1 MKTFESIKQKL
12 VSQKISFEEI
22 TFNDEAI
29 SARKIDN
36 SIDKNY
42 KPGNA
47 IKTLIISTKEG
58 HKALILKGNDRVDGK
73 KLNKIIG
80 KWSVVDSNSLT
91 EKFGFLPGCVCPL
104 DLNLPF
110 LIDKK
115 VEGLD
120 IWSMGAGD
128 PKKGFNIKKDVA
140 ISFIKNFHIVS
151 LTHMTETNIE
161 ERLKLIKEV
170 GEEIIQEEELK
181 KLLESEEELIAYDG
195 FEPSGQIHI
204 AQGIVKAINVNKMT
218 KAGVKFK
225 MLVADWHAM
234 ANNKMGGDLDK
245 IKIVGKYFIEVWK
258 ASGMDL
264 SNVQFVWASDM
275 NKDSNYWKLVLQ
287 VGKSNAL
294 KRFIRTA
301 EMMGREES
309 LDKLTG
315 AHIIYSCM
323 QVADIFMLGAKI
335 TQLGMDQ
342 RKVNMLAREVG
353 PMLGYWKPVVV
364 SHHMLMG
371 LSKPANLV
379 PTAGVE
385 HSLAE
390 SAIQRTIERKMSK
403 SMPDSAIFMT
413 DTTEDIKRKINKAY
427 CLEGDIKEN
436 PILEYYKY
444 IVFESLE
451 RLGINEVKIERP
463 EKFGGNISFKSYGE
477 LEISFAEK
485 KVHPMDLKAVL
496 IKYLDQ
502 LIEPVRRHFEE
513 NLDAKKLLEQVKSF
527 QVTR

>member
-1 MKTFESIKQKL
+1 MSIQ
-12 VSQKISFEEI
+12 
-22 TFNDEAI
+22 
-29 SARKIDN
+29 
-36 SIDKNY
+36 
-42 KPGNA
+42 
-47 IKTLIISTKEG
+47 
-58 HKALILKGNDRVDGK
+58 DRI
-73 KLNKIIG
+73 N
-80 KWSVVDSNSLT
+80 
-91 EKFGFLPGCVCPL
+91 
-104 DLNLPF
+104 
-110 LIDKK
+110 
-115 VEGLD
+115 
-120 IWSMGAGD
+120 
-128 PKKGFNIKKDVA
+128 
-140 ISFIKNFHIVS
+140 
-151 LTHMTETNIE
+151 
-161 ERLKLIKEV
+161 LIKEV

-181 KLLESEEELIAYDG
+181 KLLESGEELIAYDG

-218 KAGVKFK
+218 KAGIRFK

-234 ANNKMGGDLDK
+234 ANNKMGGDLEK

-258 ASGMDL
+258 ASGMNL
-264 SNVQFVWASDM
+264 SNVEFVWASEM
-275 NKDSNYWKLVLQ
+275 NKDPNYWKLVLQ

-323 QVADIFMLGAKI
+323 QVADIFKLGAKV

-371 LSKPANLV
+371 LQKPISKANTSGPV
-379 PTAGVE
+379 VQAQ
-385 HSLAE
+385 SE

-427 CLEGDIKEN
+427 SLEGDIKEN
-436 PILEYYKY
+436 PVLEYYKY
-444 IVFESLE
+444 IVFESFGKL
-451 RLGINEVKIERP
+451 RINEVKIERP
-463 EKFGGNISFKSYGE
+463 EKFGGNISFKTYSD
-477 LEISFAEK
+477 LEKTFAEK
-485 KVHPMDLKAVL
+485 KVHPMDLKGVL

-502 LIEPVRRHFEE
+502 RIEPVRRHFEE
-513 NLDAKKLLEQVKSF
+513 NSEAKKLLEQVRSF